1 MMIGNWATLW
11 PNIVAYVLAGTGLMM
26 LVCRD
31 WRWLLGG
38 LAVVYA
44 GAAAL
49 IALSW
54 PWTLAATVLVG
65 GWMAASV
72 LGLSQWHVPPETTAE
87 RPSARMFRL
96 LAGLLVLP
104 LVLSLTPMMQAW
116 LPVDRTRLGA
126 SLALMALGMWQLGLR
141 GQRPLWVV
149 GALLTVLA
157 GFDILYAALEQSL
170 LLAGLLALVI
180 VALALVGGYLVVQEQ
195 EALNE
200 EEASL

>member
-1 MMIGNWATLW
+1 MDLSWSAIW
-11 PNIVAYVLAGTGLMM
+11 PSIVAGILFAVGLLM
-26 LVCRD
+26 LVSRN

-44 GAAAL
+44 GATAL

-72 LGLSQWHVPPETTAE
+72 LGLSQWNVTTEDEPE
-87 RPSARMFRL
+87 RPSAWVFRL

-104 LVLSLTPMMQAW
+104 LVLSLTPMMQTW
-116 LPVDRTRLGA
+116 FPVDRPRLGA
-126 SLALMALGMWQLGLR
+126 SLALMTLGMWQLGLR
-141 GQRPLWVV
+141 GQRPLWVI
-149 GALLTVLA
+149 GALLTVMA

-170 LLAGLLALVI
+170 LLAGLLALVV
-180 VALALVGGYLVVQEQ
+180 VALALVGGYLVIQEQ
-195 EALNE
+195 EASS
-200 EEASL
+200 EEALP

>member
-1 MMIGNWATLW
+1 MEFSWNAIW
-11 PNIVAYVLAGTGLMM
+11 PSVVAGMLFVVGLLM
-26 LVCRD
+26 LVSRS

-44 GAAAL
+44 GATAL

-72 LGLSQWHVPPETTAE
+72 LGLSQWNVTTEDEPE
-87 RPSARMFRL
+87 RPSAWVFRL

-104 LVLSLTPMMQAW
+104 LVFSLTPMMQTW
-116 LPVDRTRLGA
+116 LPVDRPRLGA
-126 SLALMALGMWQLGLR
+126 SLALMTLGMWQLGLR
-141 GQRPLWVV
+141 GQRPLWVI
-149 GALLTVLA
+149 GALLTVMA

-170 LLAGLLALVI
+170 LLAGLLALVV

-195 EALNE
+195 EASSGE
-200 EEASL
+200 SLP